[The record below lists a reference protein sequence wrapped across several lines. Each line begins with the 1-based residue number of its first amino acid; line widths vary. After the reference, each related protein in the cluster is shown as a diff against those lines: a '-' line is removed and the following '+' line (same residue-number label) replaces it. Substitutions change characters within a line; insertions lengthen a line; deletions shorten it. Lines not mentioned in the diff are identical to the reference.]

1 MGRLFLNH
9 SMCEGLNATQTQW
22 TPMFIANENIMV
34 TGVSEQWTG
43 SWWTHWRVFLLIC
56 SFHTRLIFQWRFLLC
71 QNNYLIQ
78 SYFNTR
84 EYSLF
89 YIYSLDIS
97 PSSDNFRSWRTFFS
111 RNVCSIDILGDIYHK
126 WLVIFRINFTL
137 LTLFRCGSG
146 SPWQE
151 EYHHVCDV
159 TLPGTSAKCFYGSH
173 PRGGDVTSGSHSQYH
188 PCDNRGTLSD
198 PDQAALLWA
207 G

>member
-1 MGRLFLNH
+1 MPHRHNGHQCLSLMKTLWWQECQN
-9 SMCEGLNATQTQW
+9 SGQVVGELTEGSFFWSVVLI
-22 TPMFIANENIMV
+22 P
-34 TGVSEQWTG
+34 GSSSSED
-43 SWWTHWRVFLLIC
+43 S
-56 SFHTRLIFQWRFLLC
+56 

-97 PSSDNFRSWRTFFS
+97 HSSDNFRSWRTFFS
-111 RNVCSIDILGDIYHK
+111 RNVCSIVILGDIYHK
-126 WLVIFRINFTL
+126 WLVKFRINFTL